1 MVELTDLYS
10 FMAKV
15 YKLKLKLSDDKGSD
29 EQKSLADQYLNEV
42 LFLLEELKI

>member
-10 FMAKV
+10 FKAKV
-15 YKLKLKLSDDKGSD
+15 YKLKLKLSVDKGSE